1 MLNAEGNCWGIRINV
16 RTVSSMMNL
25 LKLCLLPFWLMFKA
39 MGFMLKF
46 LLVPLIILGFIADD
60 GKGVF

>member
-1 MLNAEGNCWGIRINV
+1 MK
-16 RTVSSMMNL
+16 SL
-25 LKLCLLPFWLMFKA
+25 LKLCLFPFWLMLKA

-60 GKGVF
+60 GKGMF

>member
-1 MLNAEGNCWGIRINV
+1 
-16 RTVSSMMNL
+16 MMNL
-25 LKLCLLPFWLMFKA
+25 LKLWLFPFWLMFKA